1 MAANWA
7 RTKEVFTLAL
17 EHDPAGRQAY
27 VRDICGA
34 DEALRAEVESLLA
47 NHHRADSLLENPG
60 AALWHPAFDVN
71 MIGKCVGDYR
81 ILREAGRGGTSVV
94 YLAQRADQQYQ
105 KRVAIKILRFLG
117 DSADILQRFRMERQT
132 LAELDHPNIV
142 SLLDG
147 GSTEEGLPYLVM
159 DYVEGLPID
168 RYCEERELP
177 IAERLRIFRTLCD
190 AVDYAHRN
198 GVIHRDL
205 KPNNVLVTNE
215 GVPRLLDFGIAKL
228 RDPQRFSLP
237 TLVTLD
243 GMHAMTPEYASPEQ
257 VRGRP
262 LTAATDIYSLGV
274 LLYVVLCG
282 RHPYRVDRHS
292 LLDLEKLICDDEPVR
307 PSVAAGR
314 RPSARELRG
323 DLDAIAMKALCKEP
337 ERRYPSA
344 RELSDDIGRHL
355 CGMPVTARRTAVV
368 YRSLKFLR
376 RHRESLTVAVLALTV
391 AGVAAI
397 WEAQR
402 LRAERAHPSLV
413 QTPVPFRPAA
423 AVLGF
428 KNLSGRDDTAWL
440 ATALSEMLTTEL
452 AAGGNLRMLPGE
464 TIARARIEL
473 ALPDVATLS
482 SETLKAVRQRLGSDF
497 IVSGSYLDLGAASD
511 HIRLDLRLQDAARGE
526 TLTSVSVDGSERQL
540 LDLVSRSGARLRDR
554 LGLPTVLPAESTG
567 VQNSLPSNPDAAKSY
582 SEGLAKLRAFDA
594 LAARDLLSRA
604 VSIDPGY
611 PLAHAALAQAW
622 LTLGYDA
629 KGREEAKTA
638 LDTARP
644 LNRENHLLVEA
655 GYYEASKD
663 WPKAIEAYRTL
674 FNFFPDNP
682 EYGLAL
688 AKAQTAAGQGKDAM
702 ATLEKLRKLPRE
714 ADFDPRVDLATVN
727 AASVLSDNT
736 LQANAAA
743 SAARKGR
750 LTGAKL
756 LIAVARTQQCRA
768 LANVGRFA
776 ESAAAC
782 EEARAIYQAVGD
794 WAGTARVLHT
804 MAEAPLDQGDLESAQ
819 SLYAQAL
826 AIARRIGDEL
836 GIARELGNLGF
847 VYQEQG
853 QWAKAEQFQRESLAA
868 SREIGAR
875 TIEAGRLGILG
886 EIFRAQGRLREAG
899 AQIQDSIAMA
909 REIGNAEL
917 EAIDLSDQGD
927 LAADQGDLGEALRQY
942 DESLRIFRDIGEKG
956 YQAAALAEIG
966 HVRAEQGDTSAAR
979 ALYDQALAM
988 QKPLG
993 VKGDLAQTQVAMAEL
1008 LCEINEAPD
1017 AADLLR
1023 TALTE
1028 FQTEKKAN
1036 DEIRAQ
1042 GILARALLLQGQIAP
1057 ARAASDAAAALIDRG
1072 SIMNRLE
1079 WQLDDARVRVAE
1091 KDLIGAERSAREVL
1105 SESAQHGLVS
1115 LQFKASL
1122 ALAEIHAAG
1131 SNTAAVRRELQRLQK
1146 SAQAKGLGLIV
1157 HKAAALAAR
1166 PITASADGRP
1176 PRQRSKSTA
1185 DVLPPQ
1191 ISTPTRSPGPGTYR
1205 REVSA
1210 AKAAAPPGSATT
1222 RSSFHSSR

>member
-60 AALWHPAFDVN
+60 AALWHPAFDLN

-94 YLAQRADQQYQ
+94 YLAERADQQYQ
-105 KRVAIKILRFLG
+105 KRVAIKILRLLG

-147 GSTEEGLPYLVM
+147 GSTEEGMPYLVM

-168 RYCEERELP
+168 RYCDERELP

-190 AVDYAHRN
+190 AVDYAHRS

-228 RDPQRFSLP
+228 RDPQRFALP
-237 TLVTLD
+237 TLVTLG

-282 RHPYRVDRHS
+282 RHPYRVDNRS
-292 LLDLEKLICDDEPVR
+292 LLDLEKLICDDEPAR

-314 RPSARELRG
+314 SESDASLDSDSSAPPAPRRIALARGRRPAGLARELRG

-355 CGMPVTARRTAVV
+355 SGMPVTARRTAVV

-376 RHRESLTVAVLALTV
+376 RHRESLTVAVLVLTV

-402 LRAERAHPSLV
+402 LRAERAHPSLL
-413 QTPVPFRPAA
+413 QTPVPSRPAA

-526 TLTSVSVDGSERQL
+526 TLTSVSVEGSERQL

-554 LGLPTVLPAESTG
+554 LGLPTVLPAESAG
-567 VQNSLPSNPDAAKSY
+567 VQNSLPSNPDAARFY
-582 SEGLAKLRAFDA
+582 AEGLAKLRAFDA
-594 LAARDLLSRA
+594 LAARDLLSQA

-611 PLAHAALAQAW
+611 PMAHAALAQAW
-622 LTLGYDA
+622 LALGYDA

-638 LDTARP
+638 LDTSRP
-644 LNRENHLLVEA
+644 LNRENHLLVEG

-743 SAARKGR
+743 SAARKGQ

-899 AQIQDSIAMA
+899 AQIQDSIVMA

-917 EAIDLSDQGD
+917 EAIDLSDKGD
-927 LAADQGDLGEALRQY
+927 LAADQGDLGEAMRQY

-966 HVRAEQGDTSAAR
+966 HVRAEQGDTTAAR

-1008 LCEINEAPD
+1008 LCDINEAPD
-1017 AADLLR
+1017 AVNLLH
-1023 TALTE
+1023 TALAE
-1028 FQTEKKAN
+1028 FQTEKKAS
-1036 DEIRAQ
+1036 DEILAR

-1057 ARAASDAAAALIDRG
+1057 ARAAIDAAAALIDRG

-1079 WQLDDARVRVAE
+1079 WQLDDARVRAAE
-1091 KDLIGAERSAREVL
+1091 KDLTGAERSAREVL
-1105 SESAQHGLVS
+1105 AESAEHGLVS
-1115 LQFKASL
+1115 LQLKASL

-1146 SAQAKGLGLIV
+1146 AAQAKGLGLIV

-1166 PITASADGRP
+1166 QVTASVA
-1176 PRQRSKSTA
+1176 
-1185 DVLPPQ
+1185 
-1191 ISTPTRSPGPGTYR
+1191 GT
-1205 REVSA
+1205 
-1210 AKAAAPPGSATT
+1210 
-1222 RSSFHSSR
+1222 